1 MFDLI
6 TCVRQFSIIPL
17 IHRPYL
23 LKTQNPQVK
32 EVDEKM
38 GLMKDSNK
46 GVNYEFLPTFDG
58 SLTLK

>member
-1 MFDLI
+1 M
-6 TCVRQFSIIPL
+6 

-46 GVNYEFLPTFDG
+46 GVNYEFLPTFEE

>member
-1 MFDLI
+1 M
-6 TCVRQFSIIPL
+6 

-58 SLTLK
+58 SLILK

>member
-1 MFDLI
+1 M
-6 TCVRQFSIIPL
+6 

-46 GVNYEFLPTFDG
+46 EVNYEFLPTFDG
-58 SLTLK
+58 SLILK